1 MTQMNNLFATIR
13 KNLIKL
19 IIISDSFVIFSVILM
34 LVLQTSSIGGN
45 VIDVFNT
52 EFGQILIMR
61 LIISI
66 ILLIVTFIFY
76 NKYKRSQYDIE
87 NNKGLLLLI
96 ISVGLAILFTN
107 SLVSHSATLKDISP
121 FSWII
126 FME

>member
-1 MTQMNNLFATIR
+1 MNNLFATIR

-87 NNKGLLLLI
+87 NNKGLLLI